1 MKDLVIDKFGSII
14 YKNIKTDF
22 KCENIFNIFN
32 EDDDVDLAKILND
45 DVKNDLREIKIKKIL
60 NI

>member
-14 YKNIKTDF
+14 YKNIETDF

-32 EDDDVDLAKILND
+32 EDTDIDLAKVLND
-45 DVKNDLREIKIKKIL
+45 DIKNDLREIKIRKIL

>member
-1 MKDLVIDKFGSII
+1 MKDLAIDKFGSII

-22 KCENIFNIFN
+22 KCENIFSIFN
-32 EDDDVDLAKILND
+32 EDENIDLVKILED
-45 DVKNDLREIKIKKIL
+45 DVKNDLREAKIRKIL

>member
-1 MKDLVIDKFGSII
+1 MKDISIDRFGSII
-14 YKNIKTDF
+14 YKDIETDF

-32 EDDDVDLAKILND
+32 EDADVDLSKILED
-45 DVKNDLREIKIKKIL
+45 EVKIDLREAKIRKIL